1 MIQIVFKGKFSF
13 DNSKASEFIK
23 DIEKLIATH
32 GGNYEGAIT
41 SFQFDDCEVI
51 EDETD
56 NN

>member
-13 DNSKASEFIK
+13 DDSEAPAFIK

-32 GGNYEGAIT
+32 GGSYEGAIT
-41 SFQFDDCEVI
+41 SFQFDDCEVV

>member
-13 DNSKASEFIK
+13 DDSKASEFIK
-23 DIEKLIATH
+23 DIEKLITTH
-32 GGNYEGAIT
+32 GGNYEGVIT
-41 SFQFDDCEVI
+41 RFQFDDCEVI